1 MSRHGEGVSLQ
12 VSNIFREANMLD
24 IGNHAGHKTKTEY
37 RDMAREQGASGSH
50 ELAQNVPV
58 TNSNSWEKSIKMW
71 CSDLGHF
78 CRANNW
84 GNNLRQLQPEAVRQ
98 YIAAKVDGTWTR
110 GNGLAEGLTVGSVN
124 DIRAAIN
131 KLGACLER
139 YQPGIAAKIY
149 EVTQEFKGAGAVPEA
164 QQIRFDDPRQV
175 IANVQDPACKA
186 VATLQLECGLRV
198 HDACRMRLNGDG
210 HTIEVHAKAGHHYER
225 YDIGRER
232 YQMVAQF
239 APEGRSEFSLTRISH
254 YRYELSKACQ
264 AAGETM
270 RRTHSFRHN
279 YAYSRYHELRD
290 EGCGHNEARAIVSRE
305 LFHELLSVVDAYI
318 EN

>member
-1 MSRHGEGVSLQ
+1 MSRKGEGVSLQ
-12 VSNIFREANMLD
+12 VSNIFREAGMLD
-24 IGNHAGHKTKTEY
+24 IGRHDGHHTKTEY

-50 ELAQNVPV
+50 ELAQAVPV
-58 TNSNSWEKSIKMW
+58 TNSKTWESIKVW

-78 CRANNW
+78 CRSNDW

-110 GNGLAEGLTVGSVN
+110 GNGQAEGLTVGSIN
-124 DIRAAIN
+124 DIRAACN
-131 KLGACLER
+131 KLAACIEQH
-139 YQPGIAAKIY
+139 QPGIAAKIY
-149 EVTQEFKGAGAVPEA
+149 EVTQEFKGAGAVPEE
-164 QQIRFDDPRQV
+164 QQIRFNDPRNV
-175 IANVQDPACKA
+175 IEHIADPACKA

-198 HDACRMRLNGDG
+198 HDACRMRLNADG
-210 HTIEVHAKAGHHYER
+210 HTIEVHAKAGHHFDR

-232 YQMVAQF
+232 YEMVKQF
-239 APEGRSEFSLTRISH
+239 ANGRSEFSLTKISH

-290 EGCGHNEARAIVSRE
+290 EGFTHNEARAIVSQE
-305 LFHELLSVVDAYI
+305 LFHARLDIVDRYI
-318 EN
+318 DR

>member
-1 MSRHGEGVSLQ
+1 MSRKGEGVSLQ
-12 VSNIFREANMLD
+12 VSNIFREAGMLD
-24 IGNHAGHKTKTEY
+24 IGRHDGHHTKTEY

-50 ELAQNVPV
+50 ELAQAVPI
-58 TNSNSWEKSIKMW
+58 TNSSTWENNTKVW
-71 CSDLGHF
+71 CKDLAHY

-84 GNNLRQLQPEAVRQ
+84 GNDLRQLQPEAVRQ
-98 YIAAKVDGTWTR
+98 YLCAKIDGTWTR
-110 GNGLAEGLTVGSVN
+110 GNGQAEGLTVGSIN
-124 DIRAAIN
+124 DIRAACN
-131 KLGACLER
+131 KLAACIEQH
-139 YQPGIAAKIY
+139 QPGIAAKIY
-149 EVTQEFKGAGAVPEA
+149 EVTQEFRGAGAVPEA
-164 QQIRFDDPRQV
+164 QQIRFNDPRQV
-175 IANVQDPACKA
+175 IANIQDPACKA

-232 YQMVAQF
+232 YEMVKQF
-239 APEGRSEFSLTRISH
+239 ANGRSEFSLTKISH

-290 EGCGHNEARAIVSRE
+290 EGFTHNEARAIVSQE
-305 LFHELLSVVDAYI
+305 LFHARLDIVDRYI
-318 EN
+318 DR

>member
-1 MSRHGEGVSLQ
+1 MSRKGEGVSLQ

-58 TNSNSWEKSIKMW
+58 TNSNTWENNTKVW
-71 CSDLGHF
+71 CIDLAHY

-84 GNNLRQLQPEAVRQ
+84 GNDLRQIQPEAVRQ
-98 YIAAKVDGTWTR
+98 YLCAKIDGTWTR
-110 GNGLAEGLTVGSVN
+110 GNSLGTGLTVGSIN
-124 DIRAAIN
+124 DIRAACN
-131 KLGACLER
+131 KLAACIEQH
-139 YQPGIAAKIY
+139 QPGIAAKIY
-149 EVTQEFKGAGAVPEA
+149 EVTQEFRGAGAVPEA
-164 QQIRFDDPRQV
+164 QQIRFNDPRQV
-175 IANVQDPACKA
+175 IANIQDPACKA

-210 HTIEVHAKAGHHYER
+210 HSIEVHAKAGHHFDR

-232 YQMVAQF
+232 YEMVKQF
-239 APEGRSEFSLTRISH
+239 ANGRSEFSLTKISH

-279 YAYSRYHELRD
+279 YAYGRYHELRA
-290 EGCGHNEARAIVSRE
+290 EGYSHNEARAIVSQE
-305 LFHELLSVVDAYI
+305 LFHARLDIVDRYI
-318 EN
+318 FG